1 MSEGQYKILFVDD
14 EPVIREIAE
23 AILTRR
29 GHTAVTVA
37 TAEEAQRYLSE
48 VNGVH
53 LVVTDIKLRGGMSGL
68 ELITFLQQ
76 NRPEV
81 PVLAISGH
89 CRDQIPGTVGLVRKP
104 FEIGEFVR
112 EIELGLQYA
121 PVYEHA

>member
-23 AILTRR
+23 SILTRE

-37 TAEEAQRYLSE
+37 TAEEAQSYLAK

-53 LVVTDIKLRGGMSGL
+53 LVVTDIGLKGGMSGL
-68 ELITFLQQ
+68 ELITFLEQ

-89 CRDQIPGTVGLVRKP
+89 HTEEIPGTVGLVRKP
-104 FEIGEFVR
+104 FTLDEFKR
-112 EIELGLQYA
+112 EIKRGLQYA